1 MTVKTY
7 FFDLDLKF
15 LVEKLLLAALLAK
28 SISYFGKLV
37 LT

>member
-7 FFDLDLKF
+7 FLDLDLKF
-15 LVEKLLLAALLAK
+15 LVEKLLLAALLPK
-28 SISYFGKLV
+28 SISFFDKLV